1 MKIVRKINTDSVIT
15 EGNIEP
21 QGRNR
26 DLSTNLT
33 VNTTRVK
40 RTKGSFGMKDS
51 PSQCQTYK
59 GNILPK
65 TNIEKFLKS
74 HQLFS
79 PPPKARNK
87 LLVSIP
93 EKF

>member
-1 MKIVRKINTDSVIT
+1 MKIVKKINTNSVIT
-15 EGNIEP
+15 E
-21 QGRNR
+21 GRNR
-26 DLSTNLT
+26 DLSANLT

-87 LLVSIP
+87 LLVTIP
-93 EKF
+93 EKFKKYDF